1 MKNFIS
7 LLVLLLVIAATGHG
21 QDEQVLK
28 SFQLAEE
35 AIQGHMAV
43 QDNPFQ
49 PNVEQLTTHLPLD
62 SCVYMTGPG
71 KANSFSGAL
80 KEAFDFAC
88 TMIATS
94 NHRTI
99 EDMVERTC
107 VGLDSEVVADVKAK
121 TTFKVDAVT
130 VRLAHMLSY
139 TILSLD
145 QNGMF
150 TVVVKVGWNKKY
162 GDFEEIVIREIEKL
176 EKELKLANYREQ
188 LEKAKEMF

>member
-21 QDEQVLK
+21 QDEQAVK
-28 SFQLAEE
+28 SFQLAKE
-35 AIQGHMAV
+35 AIQGLTIAPG
-43 QDNPFQ
+43 NPLQ
-49 PNVEQLTTHLPLD
+49 PNAEQLTTHLPLD
-62 SCVYMTGPG
+62 SCVYMTGFG
-71 KANSFSGAL
+71 KVNSFSGAL

-107 VGLDSEVVADVKAK
+107 VGLDSEVAADVKAK
-121 TTFKVDAVT
+121 TTLKVDAVT

-139 TILSLD
+139 NILSID

-150 TVVVKVGWNKKY
+150 TVAVKVGWNKKY
-162 GDFEEIVIREIEKL
+162 GDFEEIVMREIKKF